1 MPLVGCG
8 SNRGPAK
15 DHANRA
21 ELCASSRPVEGP
33 LNPRPLT
40 GCRALSMPWLGS
52 ARSLEVQVRRL
63 LVAGFA
69 ALAVLLGLVATTGVA
84 SAAAPVLS
92 DTQLCLSA
100 KAALAALGVG
110 DTAGLAAANAA
121 VASACAT
128 VTTGTSGGDAD
139 WRHRRSGTSGGV
151 TSTPCTVD
159 HNPHAPGC
167 QDSGP
172 IYGGPRGGGY
182 GGGYGGSWHPGLP
195 WGGSPTLYGHQL
207 WLNANLGL
215 DICGYGN
222 SYDTFLGRNLVHRS
236 DIDRYLGRSR
246 WQSLYSSDCNSNL
259 AVIPGG
265 LTLVNGNLLN
275 LSLLG
280 LQGAGTVNVCDYPSY
295 DIFNSRLGG
304 RYGNRWDSVRN
315 RFGGNAFNV
324 YRQLRVNAR
333 CTTVIVPSSTTIVQQ
348 PAQTLEAAP
357 STDPAPAVAP
367 SADDGA
373 SKPMASGPVP
383 SGAVQTG
390 GDSIGFVLAHN
401 RAV

>member
-1 MPLVGCG
+1 M
-8 SNRGPAK
+8 
-15 DHANRA
+15 
-21 ELCASSRPVEGP
+21 
-33 LNPRPLT
+33 
-40 GCRALSMPWLGS
+40 
-52 ARSLEVQVRRL
+52 RRL

-92 DTQLCLSA
+92 NRGDVTCTAGAAASGATAATSTSCTQNGAAYTGTPCA
-100 KAALAALGVG
+100 FIALATTCTTDVDRGGRGRGFGGGFNGNVG
-110 DTAGLAAANAA
+110 GNA
-121 VASACAT
+121 VCPGGNHDAT
-128 VTTGTSGGDAD
+128 GHCLPIPGSGF
-139 WRHRRSGTSGGV
+139 
-151 TSTPCTVD
+151 
-159 HNPHAPGC
+159 
-167 QDSGP
+167 
-172 IYGGPRGGGY
+172 PRGGY
-182 GGGYGGSWHPGLP
+182 GGGWHPGLP

-280 LQGAGTVNVCDYPSY
+280 LNGAGTVNVCDYPDYNVFS
-295 DIFNSRLGG
+295 SRFGSRFGG
-304 RYGNRWDSVRN
+304 RFDSVRN
-315 RFGGNAFNV
+315 HFGGNAFGV

-333 CTTVIVPSSTTIVQQ
+333 CTTVMIPSSTTIVQDPNTTYSASAPTTDPSSGDAGVSDA
-348 PAQTLEAAP
+348 PASSTPLPAIAPAKAP
-357 STDPAPAVAP
+357 STGGWDT
-367 SADDGA
+367 A
-373 SKPMASGPVP
+373 S
-383 SGAVQTG
+383 
-390 GDSIGFVLAHN
+390 VLAHA
-401 RAV
+401 RVV